1 VEETEESQTSERVRV
16 VKIAP
21 EHLHTDSWIV
31 YRLDTSEWIEQI
43 KSFLE
48 QDNQA
53 HLTIQVEEMD
63 EADFERLP
71 EY

>member
-1 VEETEESQTSERVRV
+1 MEETEESVTSDRVRV

-21 EHLHTDSWIV
+21 EHLRADSWIV

-48 QDNQA
+48 EDNQA
-53 HLTIQVEEMD
+53 HLIVQVEEMD